1 MRFVYNRP
9 MTSLGGRELKD
20 LLAAAVRSLE
30 LNAPQLDAWNVFPVP
45 DGDTGLN
52 MLQSM
57 RAAVREAQQ
66 AGDDIA
72 ETAQALAEGALR
84 GARGNSGIILSQF
97 WQGLAQGLAGKKTAT
112 SCDLS
117 RAFRQARD
125 LAYSA
130 VSKPTEGTI
139 LTVMHDVAA
148 AAAQCCARLQD
159 LRSFLDRIVRAARVS
174 VARTPSLLA
183 VLRGAGVVDSGA
195 QGLLV
200 ILEGALGYLRRGP
213 AGARRQGPSLRPRE
227 LRLPRLPPE
236 GASPGTRYGY
246 CTEFLLR
253 GAGLDLARIKGALEP
268 LGDSLVVAGGGALV
282 RVHIH
287 APDPQAVFAAAG
299 ALGAVEAERAQDLDR
314 GRPERARAGHTLLA
328 GADGR
333 GFMRLFE
340 SLGAVPADSRAWR
353 RALRRLV
360 RRTALSGQILL
371 PNSAGNLDLLRRLRR
386 SGGDVL
392 AFVPTKTIPQGI
404 AAALAFDP
412 HLGLEANLARMERAA
427 GEVRTI
433 EIRRAG
439 TNGRF
444 LGFVDGERVA
454 EGPAVGRVL
463 QQSLEGLSVREAEV
477 ATVYY
482 RRLAQAREAVSLLRS
497 NYPALRV
504 ESYAGGHPACELVIS
519 IE

>member
-1 MRFVYNRP
+1 
-9 MTSLGGRELKD
+9 
-20 LLAAAVRSLE
+20 
-30 LNAPQLDAWNVFPVP
+30 
-45 DGDTGLN
+45 
-52 MLQSM
+52 
-57 RAAVREAQQ
+57 
-66 AGDDIA
+66 
-72 ETAQALAEGALR
+72 
-84 GARGNSGIILSQF
+84 
-97 WQGLAQGLAGKKTAT
+97 
-112 SCDLS
+112 
-117 RAFRQARD
+117 
-125 LAYSA
+125 
-130 VSKPTEGTI
+130 
-139 LTVMHDVAA
+139 
-148 AAAQCCARLQD
+148 
-159 LRSFLDRIVRAARVS
+159 
-174 VARTPSLLA
+174 
-183 VLRGAGVVDSGA
+183 
-195 QGLLV
+195 
-200 ILEGALGYLRRGP
+200 
-213 AGARRQGPSLRPRE
+213 
-227 LRLPRLPPE
+227 
-236 GASPGTRYGY
+236 
-246 CTEFLLR
+246 
-253 GAGLDLARIKGALEP
+253 
-268 LGDSLVVAGGGALV
+268 
-282 RVHIH
+282 VHIH
-287 APDPQAVFAAAG
+287 APDPQVVFAAAG

-314 GRPERARAGHTLLA
+314 GRPERAGAGHTLLA

-340 SLGAVPADSRAWR
+340 SLGAVPAGSRAWR

-386 SGGDVL
+386 SGSDVL

-433 EIRRAG
+433 EIRLAG

-504 ESYAGGHPACELVIS
+504 ESYAGGHPAYELVIS